1 MEGKENYGRGERK
14 EERMIRVEK
23 KERERGKKRGEKD

>member
-1 MEGKENYGRGERK
+1 MRRRRGRGERK

-23 KERERGKKRGEKD
+23 KERKRGKKRGEKV